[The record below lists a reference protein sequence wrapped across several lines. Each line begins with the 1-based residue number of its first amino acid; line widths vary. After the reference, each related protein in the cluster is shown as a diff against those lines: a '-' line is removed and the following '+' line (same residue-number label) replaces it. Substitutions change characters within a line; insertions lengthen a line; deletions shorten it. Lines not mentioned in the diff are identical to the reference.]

1 LSVLLAGSAFSAE
14 RPQQPFYSLFTPPPP
29 ARRLAQLGRHLF
41 FDPNLSASGKTACA
55 SCHDPHR
62 AYGPP
67 GEAPVELAGRDGKQP
82 GLRAVPSLMYAQNT
96 PPFSLHF
103 FDDDGDDSIDQGP
116 VGGRTWDGRSQSTH
130 DQARL
135 PLLSTFEMANGSE
148 KEVVERLAHGEE
160 AGEMRGLFGA
170 QIFAEPDRLFLAL
183 LLALETFQQE
193 PSEFYPYSSKYD
205 AYLRGTAQL
214 DADEQRGLKL
224 FNDPQKGNCAR
235 CHPSAMR
242 HGALP
247 QFTDFGYAAIGVP
260 RNPKIPANENPEYF
274 DLGLCGPL
282 RSDLAAHPEYC
293 GMFKTPTLRNVAV
306 RRVFFHNGVRTDLKE
321 AVRFYATRDTD
332 PRAWYP
338 LTARG
343 VQKFDDLPK
352 DKQGALDTLPPFD
365 KHRGDVPSLSDTEL
379 NELVAFLRAL
389 TDGYSAPTPKPV
401 Q

>member
-1 LSVLLAGSAFSAE
+1 
-14 RPQQPFYSLFTPPPP
+14 
-29 ARRLAQLGRHLF
+29 
-41 FDPNLSASGKTACA
+41 
-55 SCHDPHR
+55 
-62 AYGPP
+62 
-67 GEAPVELAGRDGKQP
+67 
-82 GLRAVPSLMYAQNT
+82 
-96 PPFSLHF
+96 
-103 FDDDGDDSIDQGP
+103 
-116 VGGRTWDGRSQSTH
+116 
-130 DQARL
+130 
-135 PLLSTFEMANGSE
+135 LLSPFEMANGSE
-148 KEVVERLAHGEE
+148 KEVVARLARGEE

-170 QIFAEPDRLFLAL
+170 QIFAEPDRVFLAL

-224 FNDPQKGNCAR
+224 FNDPKKGNCAR

-242 HGALP
+242 NGAFP

-260 RNPKIPANENPEYF
+260 RNPKIPANEDPEYF

-321 AVRFYATRDTD
+321 AVRFYVTRDTN
-332 PRAWYP
+332 PKAWYP

-365 KHRGDVPSLSDTEL
+365 KQRGDVPSLSDTEL
-379 NELVAFLRAL
+379 NELVAFLQAL